1 MLPLIIIDWIRSDY
15 SLRHGGRL
23 RDYVKQGFM
32 YVEGHVLEVY
42 EGWLGRERVRY
53 INAYVR
59 ALVTSDR
66 VYLPRDDMLKY
77 GVAPKTWVVF
87 AVVRAGDP
95 EKEQYVPVYPYKV
108 VPYIPSKDLLVARF
122 EELAL
127 RMAGLSSKISGIVY
141 RTYGVIEE
149 LRTAKAV
156 ETKKK
161 RKEKLKIRKK
171 RRLFKR

>member
-1 MLPLIIIDWIRSDY
+1 MLPLVIIDWIRSDY
-15 SLRHGGRL
+15 SILHGGRL
-23 RDYVKQGFM
+23 RDYIRMGFI

-59 ALVTSDR
+59 SLVTSDK

-77 GVAPKTWVVF
+77 GVAPKTWVVY

-108 VPYIPSKDLLVARF
+108 VPYVPSKDLLLARL

-127 RMAGLSSKISGIVY
+127 RTTGLASKITGIVY
-141 RTYGVIEE
+141 RSYGVIEE
-149 LRTAKAV
+149 LRSIRGLEAR
-156 ETKKK
+156 K
-161 RKEKLKIRKK
+161 RKREKLKIRKK
-171 RRLFKR
+171 RRLFRR